1 MNVIIDEPELRL
13 FVEEQV
19 RAGRFG
25 SASEVVAAALVRYR
39 DEATTEDDFDDETA
53 ADLRASFEEA
63 ERGQTMSVE
72 EAAARLGVTLTRK
85 QGRSGAA

>member
-1 MNVIIDEPELRL
+1 MNVSIDEPELRL
-13 FVEEQV
+13 FVEAQV

-25 SASEVVAAALVRYR
+25 SAGEVVAAALAHYR
-39 DEATTEDDFDDETA
+39 DEAATDDEFDDETA

-63 ERGQTMSVE
+63 ARGQTLSVD

-85 QGRSGAA
+85 QGRPGAA